1 MSLFTF
7 FSGSGNNAFKNQVKA
22 INNNEALTD
31 MEKMEAIDSLLNP
44 VSVVPTTVLLSAVLI
59 SDSVGGFHCQICS
72 RDAFCECRESLYVD
86 GYQIYEILQSQRS
99 YL

>member
-31 MEKMEAIDSLLNP
+31 TEKMEAIDLLLNP
-44 VSVVPTTVLLSAVLI
+44 ILDFGITFEGTRVSYQGTTINYMGVN
-59 SDSVGGFHCQICS
+59 
-72 RDAFCECRESLYVD
+72 
-86 GYQIYEILQSQRS
+86 
-99 YL
+99 